1 MAVYKDFLNYTDTG
15 NAGGLVL
22 VLSDGSLL
30 RAGQSVAGTKGIRKS
45 SDNGQ
50 TWALKHTWSTQGWD
64 TRLSFVDSRGYI
76 YFGTINTTTS
86 GVIVRSTDNGETFTE
101 VVTSEGS
108 GWWYMTEDASGNLY
122 ANEYSIG
129 NQDASELYAYN
140 IWKSTDGGA
149 NWSKFYTA
157 PTQTN
162 PGDKDGTRHTHHI
175 TVTPSGGLLAGWGDT
190 PVFAGNAGKA
200 YTLTAAG
207 ELDTLVDTTAN
218 GFTARAVAPNGDL
231 LLGGDSSPISI
242 YRYDETA
249 HTVSVVLDISDTF
262 GSYYSTAVLGMVTG
276 DNGVVYALTNGTS
289 TQPSVLLA
297 SGDSGSTWQLLKYCS
312 DFLGAS
318 FLTKGDGYVY
328 IGRAQS
334 SGANYMKIPDLTI
347 GEVLSPR
354 IVVR

>member
-1 MAVYKDFLNYTDTG
+1 MAVYKDFLNYTSTG

-50 TWALKHTWSTQGWD
+50 TWTLKHTWSAQGWD

-76 YFGTINTTTS
+76 YFGTISTTVS
-86 GVIVRSTDNGETFTE
+86 GKIVRSTDNGETFTE
-101 VVTSEGS
+101 VATSEGS
-108 GWWYMTEDASGNLY
+108 GWWYMAEDSSGNLY
-122 ANEYSIG
+122 ANEYSSG

-140 IWKSTDGGA
+140 IWKSTDGGV

-157 PTQTN
+157 AQQST
-162 PGDKDGTRHTHHI
+162 PGAKDGTRHTHHI
-175 TVTPSGGLLAGWGDT
+175 TVTPNGELLAGWGDT
-190 PVFAGNAGKA
+190 PVFSGLAGKS
-200 YTLTAAG
+200 YILTSGGALGA
-207 ELDTLVDTTAN
+207 LVDTTAN
-218 GFTARAVAPNGDL
+218 GFTARAVAPNGDM
-231 LLGGDSSPISI
+231 LLGGDSSPIKI
-242 YRYDETA
+242 YRYDAINHSVT
-249 HTVSVVLDISDTF
+249 VVLDISSSF
-262 GSYYSTAVLGMVTG
+262 GAYYSTAILGMVTG

-289 TQPSVLLA
+289 TQPSILLA

-312 DFLGAS
+312 DFAGAS
-318 FLTKGDGYVY
+318 FLTKGRGYIY

-334 SGANYMKIPDLTI
+334 GGANYMKIPDLTK

-354 IVVR
+354 IIVR